1 MPLQRAS
8 MQFRERAIVMNLKS
22 RLFPAVRT
30 AAIALAGL
38 IATATAAQAGA
49 IANPI
54 SQLSATYYSVPNGIA
69 DFGNDPIKAIPNDV
83 KSTLG
88 PDGLPVNNANYQNVN
103 GAGELQWWQS
113 QYETGTGTVT
123 LPINNPSNYFPPNG
137 TGLNDSTHF
146 LTAIFRGT
154 FTIASA
160 EKLSFTMAA
169 DDDAYLFI
177 DNKLVADI
185 GGIQALSPLNYS
197 SAMLGAGMHT
207 LTLFYADRHTV
218 QAGLTLALNTQG
230 VTITAV
236 PEPGSLALLGT
247 GLLGI
252 GLVARRRR
260 RRG

>member
-1 MPLQRAS
+1 
-8 MQFRERAIVMNLKS
+8 MNLKS

-103 GAGELQWWQS
+103 GAGELQWWQN

-123 LPINNPSNYFPPNG
+123 LPEGPGDGVI
-137 TGLNDSTHF
+137 T
-146 LTAIFRGT
+146 TASSRPEHLDIV
-154 FTIASA
+154 
-160 EKLSFTMAA
+160 MAA
-169 DDDAYLFI
+169 GA
-177 DNKLVADI
+177 NAVTRAVVH
-185 GGIQALSPLNYS
+185 ATLS
-197 SAMLGAGMHT
+197 AT
-207 LTLFYADRHTV
+207 T
-218 QAGLTLALNTQG
+218 ALNIPAYFD
-230 VTITAV
+230 VYPTAR
-236 PEPGSLALLGT
+236 A
-247 GLLGI
+247 
-252 GLVARRRR
+252 
-260 RRG
+260 